1 MDKAHIAALTLD
13 EATFVRRSPD
23 IERERAVA
31 IRDLLSEN
39 SFQPVGD
46 QNGPYQLHLKM
57 EEDRLIFDI
66 QGQKGGDEISVA
78 LGLQSFKRIIAEYF
92 VVCESFFTA
101 QRSAA
106 PHSLEA
112 LDMGRKGL
120 HNDGSELLKERLQG
134 KIEIDMD
141 TARRLF
147 TLLCVLHI
155 RVW

>member
-1 MDKAHIAALTLD
+1 MDTGRIANLTLD
-13 EATFVRRSPD
+13 EATFVRRSAD

-31 IRDLLSEN
+31 IRDLLTEN
-39 SFQPVGD
+39 SFQPVED
-46 QNGPYQLHLKM
+46 IEGPFQLHLKM
-57 EEDRLIFDI
+57 DEDRLIFEI
-66 QGQKGGDEISVA
+66 QGDRGGEAVVVA

-112 LDMGRKGL
+112 LDAGRKGL
-120 HNDGSELLKERLQG
+120 HNDGSELLRDRLQG
-134 KIEIDMD
+134 KIAVDMD

>member
-1 MDKAHIAALTLD
+1 MNTGHIANLTLD

-23 IERERAVA
+23 IERERAIA

-39 SFQPVGD
+39 SFEPVG
-46 QNGPYQLHLKM
+46 NIVGPFQLNLKM
-57 EEDRLIFDI
+57 HEDRLIFRI
-66 QGQKGGDEISVA
+66 QGQDAGDELSVG
-78 LGLQSFKRIIAEYF
+78 LGLASFKRIITEYF
-92 VVCESFFTA
+92 IVCESFFA
-101 QRSAA
+101 AKRSAA

-112 LDMGRKGL
+112 LDAGRKGL
-120 HNDGSELLKERLQG
+120 HNDGSQLLKERLAG
-134 KIEIDMD
+134 KIDMDMD